1 VIVERDEA
9 QDQSSVS
16 TVMDHPEM
24 SLFQCELHS
33 SPLLTIEG
41 GQQIGQPSPVLG
53 AQPRNKIGQG
63 IVVQF
68 AVRNRFASATGSAT
82 SILARRNLFVYSSC
96 NGRRSGLQA
105 EVPVFQS
112 LGVFCTTTAAV
123 GPSF

>member
-53 AQPRNKIGQG
+53 AQPRNTIGQR

-68 AVRNRFASATGSAT
+68 AVRNRFASATSSAT
-82 SILARRNLFVYSSC
+82 SVLGRRNLIAF
-96 NGRRSGLQA
+96 NGCDGRQSGLQ
-105 EVPVFQS
+105 PIDR
-112 LGVFCTTTAAV
+112 
-123 GPSF
+123 